1 MQISNDRIMKK
12 FLADLSIFVFIVVLL
27 LSVCEVLARHAD
39 NVYKRKDA
47 DLMKQANDIET
58 LIVGPS
64 TMYSGIDPRY
74 LTHKAYNYGLP
85 SSSMPYDVFILNKYI
100 DSCRNLKYV
109 ILNLSYLSPYYQL
122 ERFGDDS
129 RYAMCYHVY
138 LDCNIHTK
146 FSKYNLEIAS
156 PGHAIEQIISLLHK
170 TEYSYDENGFNRGR
184 GIVDRS
190 KWEQMGKEHAIST
203 TEADKSGYADNMR
216 ALEHAGKLCKER
228 GLSLLIITAPMTSY
242 YRDLFDDGQLS
253 RMYNMASQMEEQFPG
268 TVKYLDYL
276 DDERFTD
283 DDFSDDMHLNNE
295 GAKKLTMMI
304 NSEITTREH
313 LRGRL

>member
-1 MQISNDRIMKK
+1 MKK

-27 LSVCEVLARHAD
+27 LTVCEVLARHAD

-85 SSSMPYDVFILNKYI
+85 SSSMPYDVFILDKYI
-100 DSCRNLKYV
+100 DYCKNLKYV

-138 LDCNIHTK
+138 LGCHLHSML
-146 FSKYNLEIAS
+146 SKYGFEVAS
-156 PGHAIEQIISLLHK
+156 PAHASVQIVSLFLNK
-170 TEYSYDENGFNRGR
+170 KYSYDENGFTRDREIVERG
-184 GIVDRS
+184 

-203 TEADKSGYADNMR
+203 TESDTTGFAENMKALDYAC
-216 ALEHAGKLCKER
+216 ALCKEK
-228 GLSLLIITAPMTSY
+228 GIKLFIVTAPMTKF
-242 YRDLFDDGQLS
+242 YRNYFDLGQLCK
-253 RMYNMASQMEEQFPG
+253 MYSMASVMEEKYSG
-268 TVKYLDYL
+268 VVKYLDYL
-276 DDERFTD
+276 DDVRFTD
-283 DDFSDDMHLNNE
+283 NDFSDDMHLNNT
-295 GAKKLTMMI
+295 GAQKLTQMIDVEI
-304 NSEITTREH
+304 NSN
-313 LRGRL
+313 